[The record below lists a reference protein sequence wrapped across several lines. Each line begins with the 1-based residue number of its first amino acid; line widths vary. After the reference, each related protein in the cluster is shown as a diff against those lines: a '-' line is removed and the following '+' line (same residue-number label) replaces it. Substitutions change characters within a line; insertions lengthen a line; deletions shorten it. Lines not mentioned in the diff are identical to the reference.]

1 MMATTSAER
10 MQKLR
15 KKEKAHLA
23 SVGAKPLNMTV
34 YRSTREE
41 LDKLKSDHDFEED
54 AEIIT
59 LMIHNLA
66 KSSHVTQK
74 ELLSIPE
81 RKND

>member
-1 MMATTSAER
+1 MATTSTQR

-23 SVGAKPLNMTV
+23 SVGAKPFNMTV
-34 YRSTREE
+34 FGGTRKE
-41 LDKLKSDHDFEED
+41 LDQLKSEHDFEED

-66 KSSHVTQK
+66 KPSHVTQK

-81 RKND
+81 SKND